1 MQKYHVNFLQCTKV
15 RQLSRGKV
23 LTSVFELQKQLQ
35 LFYKD
40 NNKASLSDSLKE
52 TKWLLKLADIYQ
64 PSNTSNISGQGPKE
78 SILTSTDKLLVRLKN
93 KFSWQ

>member
-1 MQKYHVNFLQCTKV
+1 MQKYHVNFLPCTKV

-35 LFYKD
+35 FFYND
-40 NNKASLSDSLKE
+40 NNNKASLSDSLTE
-52 TKWLLKLADIYQ
+52 TKWLLKLADMYR

-78 SILTSTDKLLVRLKN
+78 GILTSTDKLLVHFKN
-93 KFSWQ
+93 KF

>member
-23 LTSVFELQKQLQ
+23 LTSVFELQNQLQ

-40 NNKASLSDSLKE
+40 NNKASLRDSLKE
-52 TKWLLKLADIYQ
+52 TNWLLKLADMYQ
-64 PSNTSNISGQGPKE
+64 PLNTFNISVQGPKAG
-78 SILTSTDKLLVRLKN
+78 ILTSTDKLLVLFKN
-93 KFSWQ
+93 KFS